1 MDLNDEKE
9 YEDLRLTCSRW
20 KRSCFWNKLVVAEE
34 QQEHQSGFGS
44 SGKYMVCLSESYCLF
59 FLSERALILFR
70 HHGKIQGMNHHLSK

>member
-44 SGKYMVCLSESYCLF
+44 
-59 FLSERALILFR
+59 
-70 HHGKIQGMNHHLSK
+70 